1 MQRGDGEYD
10 RGEKQEFARDFR
22 SWLAGCA
29 VVVLIVVISFAV
41 YAVLLIR
48 SGWHG

>member
-1 MQRGDGEYD
+1 LPGDGEYD
-10 RGEKQEFARDFR
+10 RGEKREAARDLR
-22 SWLAGCA
+22 MWLAGCA
-29 VVVLIVVISFAV
+29 IVVLIVIVSFAI

>member
-1 MQRGDGEYD
+1 LPGDGEYD
-10 RGEKQEFARDFR
+10 RGEKREAARDLR
-22 SWLAGCA
+22 MWLVGCA
-29 VVVLIVVISFAV
+29 IVVLIVVFSFAT